1 MVQAVHCGTV
11 SSRVTQDDFLLSSHD
26 MRKFGRLV
34 NKAISCAEKFMFL
47 KSRKQCMH
55 SSELVIFQCLEYTRI
70 YFPTR
75 FIQQC
80 NSHHVCYAYS
90 YAYTFYTAS
99 FITGNGVEKIH
110 RLIEEAA
117 AQADEVDEKY
127 LQVMILCRI

>member
-1 MVQAVHCGTV
+1 
-11 SSRVTQDDFLLSSHD
+11 
-26 MRKFGRLV
+26 
-34 NKAISCAEKFMFL
+34 
-47 KSRKQCMH
+47 MH
-55 SSELVIFQCLEYTRI
+55 SSELVIFQCLEHTTVC
-70 YFPTR
+70 FPTP
-75 FIQQC
+75 FMQQC
-80 NSHHVCYAYS
+80 NSRQVCYAYS